1 MQNNYEHWSVIAEV
15 IVKRGVLFTDIAAAL
30 ESGCLEVVAGVGAQM
45 VPSIASMSRRC
56 TVWSVIDSVNQHN
69 HLLTRCAHLYLLCVF
84 VAYNSYLH
92 CRRLEVVHNARC
104 LTV

>member
-1 MQNNYEHWSVIAEV
+1 VQKNYERLSVIAEV

-45 VPSIASMSRRC
+45 VPNIASMSRRC

-69 HLLTRCAHLYLLCVF
+69 HLLTRCAHLPVVCLCTV
-84 VAYNSYLH
+84 VTYIAVGWKSYIM
-92 CRRLEVVHNARC
+92 RAV
-104 LTV
+104 